1 MTGSTLLSGE
11 PVSKDNINTPALTP
25 DESLCQLLSARQ
37 WDAAALR
44 VAQHPE
50 EAKEIP
56 ENTSSATPLAL
67 ACRYG
72 APYSCVKVILEANP
86 LQVRHSVAARGTP
99 LHEAMI
105 CEELGVDVIDLLL
118 KADESLENDHRIDD
132 ETSTISKTRAALMQD
147 VDGHTPL
154 HLLIRRRFQSPYR
167 NSQEEQDHL
176 MEMLRLLVQ
185 SCAEAVSVP
194 DRGEFEEP
202 PLVMALKRD
211 TYAPFPESESSDM
224 ERRIYE
230 MVDCMLQHCP
240 QAASLCLTGARG
252 NYTGKQHD
260 AMKLTRRK
268 VENVGGYGACE
279 SLELTLLSY
288 IILFTALH
296 SAVFHG
302 RCPSTISLLLNAEAQ
317 QTDQQQHDDYANNR
331 HALAAPPCAALL
343 ANTQGELPLH
353 FCAMR
358 GEPPRSI
365 ALLAEAAPQAA
376 ILRDASGLTPLHWLW
391 VRFASTLLAL
401 DDDNNNTRDAIA
413 APLLPL
419 NWEEQDD
426 FDAFTRLERG
436 DFDYDLQLVRRVDPP
451 VDFLRMRHIPS
462 ELLDE
467 EIAEELV
474 EQTVLALE
482 NIRAQQLR
490 LAELQ
495 KEGED
500 AEDVQLT
507 RPEAVQCFFW
517 SKVVSLLRA
526 AVAAAAQEENAIQ
539 YHSDGTEFRLAHTAF
554 ASASC
559 PPPVAKLVGSLFTKE
574 MSVRDTKGR
583 LPLHC
588 AAKRDWTA
596 YDWPRERGQDQLSE
610 SPAVRLLEGET
621 LDVLHIAMELSPL
634 QAAHVADEENRLPL
648 HHAIESFVRAC
659 SRTGRTYQETP
670 VRDMLET
677 LRSLVQMYPDSLE
690 RRDGKSKLF
699 PFLQA
704 SAAATES
711 RSPPTNSDGF
721 PVSFP
726 DEMPLSIVYL
736 LLRENPSLIR
746 TELDACE

>member
-1 MTGSTLLSGE
+1 MLAHGRQTKRPRLLEKDMTGPSSE
-11 PVSKDNINTPALTP
+11 AVSKNTPAP
-25 DESLCQLLSARQ
+25 EESLSQLLVTRQ
-37 WDAAALR
+37 WEAATIR
-44 VAQHPE
+44 VVQHPD

-56 ENTSSATPLAL
+56 ENNSSATPLAL

-72 APYSCVKVILEANP
+72 APYSCVKAVLEANP
-86 LQVRHSVAARGTP
+86 AQVRHTVAARGTP

-105 CEELGVDVIDLLL
+105 CEELGIDVIDLLL
-118 KADESLENDHRIDD
+118 HADESLETDNHVEDD
-132 ETSTISKTRAALMQD
+132 ASFPVSKTRAALMQD

-176 MEMLRLLVQ
+176 MEILRRLVQ
-185 SCAEAVSVP
+185 SCAEAVSIP

-211 TYAPFPESESSDM
+211 TYAPYPESESGDM

-230 MVDCMLQHCP
+230 MVDCMLQYCP
-240 QAASLCLTGARG
+240 QAATLCLTGARG
-252 NYTGKQHD
+252 NY
-260 AMKLTRRK
+260 
-268 VENVGGYGACE
+268 
-279 SLELTLLSY
+279 S
-288 IILFTALH
+288 ALH

-302 RCPSTISLLLNAEAQ
+302 RCPSTISLLLHAEAQ
-317 QTDQQQHDDYANNR
+317 QTSQQQHDDHANN
-331 HALAAPPCAALL
+331 HAALEVPARSPPCAALL

-391 VRFASTLLAL
+391 VRYASALLAL
-401 DDDNNNTRDAIA
+401 DDDSARDSIEG
-413 APLLPL
+413 PLLPMH
-419 NWEEQDD
+419 WEEQDD
-426 FDAFTRLERG
+426 YDAFTRMERG
-436 DFDYDLQLVRRVDPP
+436 DFDYDLQLVRRFDPP
-451 VDFLRMRHIPS
+451 VDFLRMRHIPAD
-462 ELLDE
+462 LLDE
-467 EIAEELV
+467 AVADELV
-474 EQTVLALE
+474 EVSVEGLQS
-482 NIRAQQLR
+482 IRSQQLR
-490 LAELQ
+490 LAEE
-495 KEGED
+495 KKDGAVVD
-500 AEDVQLT
+500 DVQVA
-507 RPEAVQCFFW
+507 RPEAVQSFFW

-526 AVAAAAQEENAIQ
+526 AATAAREGNVTDQAG
-539 YHSDGTEFRLAHTAF
+539 DVEFRLLHTAF
-554 ASASC
+554 ASYCC

-574 MSVRDTKGR
+574 LSVRDAKGR

-588 AAKRDWTA
+588 AAMRSWHA
-596 YDWPRERGQDQLSE
+596 WDWPRERGQDQMNE
-610 SPAVRLLEGET
+610 SPSVQLLQGET

-634 QAAHVADEENRLPL
+634 QAAHVADDENRLPL
-648 HHAIESFVRAC
+648 HHAIESFVQAC
-659 SRTGRTYQETP
+659 SRTGRTYQENP

-736 LLRENPSLIR
+736 LLRENPSLIQ
-746 TELDACE
+746 TGVTSD